1 MMPSRGG
8 IQQKGIDSCVL
19 FSHEFRFFFFLLVVR
34 GKEERDNKCCSCG
47 ESLNLLCSHFML
59 PKSIAY
65 ELVRPCKITHLVP
78 HSTWAYRLR
87 TSSF

>member
-19 FSHEFRFFFFLLVVR
+19 FSHEFRFFFFFYWSYEI

-47 ESLNLLCSHFML
+47 ESLNLLCSHFYA
-59 PKSIAY
+59 S
-65 ELVRPCKITHLVP
+65 
-78 HSTWAYRLR
+78 
-87 TSSF
+87 